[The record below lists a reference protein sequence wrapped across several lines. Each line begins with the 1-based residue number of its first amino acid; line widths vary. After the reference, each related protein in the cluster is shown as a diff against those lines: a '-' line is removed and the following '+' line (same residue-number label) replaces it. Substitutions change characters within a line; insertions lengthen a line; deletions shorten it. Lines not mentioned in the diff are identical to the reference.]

1 LKFPSG
7 AAIVNKIIVGSAS
20 WSELFKKHDFFLK
33 YRYYLQI
40 IASAGDADM
49 QLKWS
54 VDHDM
59 VPETSINITRSGTV
73 QSKIRQLVMKL
84 EFVET
89 ITIAHP
95 FIKGFEDVCYCL
107 SDAELRSVSQGD
119 VSQEVRGRRKEDIV
133 GKEGAATV
141 HSTHFFIGLAIEPK
155 QGASC
160 MSMPI
165 ILLMN
170 AAGANGPR
178 RLDIS
183 YPTQEFTKLVKTW
196 DQFEED
202 KMSIVVRNIKRSV
215 TLISQW
221 SYNKPVR

>member
-1 LKFPSG
+1 
-7 AAIVNKIIVGSAS
+7 
-20 WSELFKKHDFFLK
+20 
-33 YRYYLQI
+33 
-40 IASAGDADM
+40 M

-54 VDHDM
+54 VDSDM
-59 VPETSINITRSGTV
+59 RAETCIDMLRSGTV

-107 SDAELRSVSQGD
+107 TDAELRSVSQGE
-119 VSQEVRGRRKEDIV
+119 VSQEVRDRKKEDIV
-133 GKEGAATV
+133 GKEGASAV

-160 MSMPI
+160 MSVPTT
-165 ILLMN
+165 LLIN
-170 AAGANGPR
+170 TAGANGPR

-183 YPTQEFTKLVKTW
+183 YPTQEFTKLVKMW

-202 KMSIVVRNIKRSV
+202 KMSIVVRNIKR
-215 TLISQW
+215 
-221 SYNKPVR
+221 